1 MFKNIFYFSISFIVW
16 GRKGRYNHQ
25 VRRGFNPWISLMSTL
40 SSLTLLMLYLF
51 RVLPLFWKT
60 VTAWGLIAS
69 IWPLKISLKTLIWGA
84 SLVVQW
90 LRLHASTAGGMGLI
104 PGWETKIPR
113 AVWHSQNIRINQN
126 QNSDL
131 RMLLLGLKNLK
142 KKKAPDCPPFTAY
155 KALLHFVY
163 LTDLVPLRPSLSFCV
178 PVIPNWRFN
187 LWTALSSYFLAI
199 PYAWNVSLPPGPA

>member
-142 KKKAPDCPPFTAY
+142 KKKGSWLPTIHGLQGPPS
-155 KALLHFVY
+155 LCLPHW
-163 LTDLVPLRPSLSFCV
+163 PRPSEALSFLLCSSNSKLEIQ
-178 PVIPNWRFN
+178 PVNCTIF
-187 LWTALSSYFLAI
+187 I
-199 PYAWNVSLPPGPA
+199 LPCHTLCLEC